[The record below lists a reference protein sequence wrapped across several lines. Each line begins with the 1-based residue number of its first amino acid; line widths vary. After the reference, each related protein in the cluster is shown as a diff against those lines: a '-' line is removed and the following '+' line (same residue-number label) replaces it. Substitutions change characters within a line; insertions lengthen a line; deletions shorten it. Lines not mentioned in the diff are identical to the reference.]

1 VSFRFL
7 GILEIERVLK
17 LVVLRKFDEF
27 GFAHGP
33 RS

>member
-1 VSFRFL
+1 L
-7 GILEIERVLK
+7 KIERVRK
-17 LVVLRKFDEF
+17 PIVLRKFDEF

>member
-7 GILEIERVLK
+7 RILNIEGVRK
-17 LVVLRKFDEF
+17 PIVLRKFDEF